1 MTTDNRASPDL
12 TASGPQVAASPD
24 SFLSF
29 ADELV
34 ALGRAQAAELE
45 GSQQSYLL
53 SHFTDRRILAGE
65 LRLVKEYSRWIP
77 RGATVLDWG
86 CGPALPSLAL
96 RRFRPD
102 LELKAANFDMGI
114 QMYSVLWGKAGVSV
128 DPLRHPWLLPYPDN
142 SLDVVISKGVLEH
155 VPHEQLSLAEVYRV
169 LRHEGLL
176 IVTGLPAS
184 YSLVEWFNRRVKRPH
199 HPRLYTLG
207 GTKRLLLSCGFQ
219 VIWSAFR
226 CACPLAT
233 PWADPLFRVWERTP
247 LFRHLTQN
255 IAVLGIKSTHGMG
268 DPAFFNHNIPALFKR
283 LQSTQVSH
291 ALPPEKHA
299 GQTADSK

>member
-1 MTTDNRASPDL
+1 MTTDNQASPNP
-12 TASGPQVAASPD
+12 TASDRQAATSSE
-24 SFLSF
+24 SFLAF

-34 ALGRAQAAELE
+34 VLGRSQAAALE
-45 GSQQSYLL
+45 ERERNYLL

-65 LRLVKEYSRWIP
+65 LELVAEYARWIP
-77 RGATVLDWG
+77 RGATVLDWA

-102 LELKAANFDMGI
+102 LDLKAANFDMGI

-128 DPLRHPWLLPYPDN
+128 DPLRHPWLVPYPDN

-207 GTKRLLLSCGFQ
+207 GTKRLLLTCGFQ
-219 VIWSAFR
+219 VIWS
-226 CACPLAT
+226 
-233 PWADPLFRVWERTP
+233 V
-247 LFRHLTQN
+247 
-255 IAVLGIKSTHGMG
+255 
-268 DPAFFNHNIPALFKR
+268 
-283 LQSTQVSH
+283 
-291 ALPPEKHA
+291 
-299 GQTADSK
+299 